1 MTTQR
6 PSRTNRVHV
15 INPRSKWSNESLE
28 IAMDEVEHGIISL

>member
-15 INPRSKWSNESLE
+15 INPRSYESLE